1 MSQGSVHLHIR
12 QKAFPGRAGEPPR
25 VVLENV
31 EIAVEPGEF
40 IALSGASGCGKT
52 TLLNIVS
59 GIDPHFEGRFDL
71 AEQRLAYVFQE
82 PTLLPWRTIEQNL
95 RLVLPP
101 EERSSD
107 RPLRYLKRMGLLDYR
122 QAYPGDL
129 SLGMARRVSLARAFS
144 IQPDLLLLDEPFVS
158 LDEENAQL
166 LRRLLL
172 ELWQERR
179 CAVLFVTHDLN
190 EALEL
195 ADRVIFLSPEVKGIA
210 QEVRLTQPREHRT
223 AEFLAELR
231 RELSLSAP
239 DKEEA

>member
-1 MSQGSVHLHIR
+1 
-12 QKAFPGRAGEPPR
+12 
-25 VVLENV
+25 
-31 EIAVEPGEF
+31 
-40 IALSGASGCGKT
+40 
-52 TLLNIVS
+52 
-59 GIDPHFEGRFDL
+59 
-71 AEQRLAYVFQE
+71 
-82 PTLLPWRTIEQNL
+82 
-95 RLVLPP
+95 
-101 EERSSD
+101 
-107 RPLRYLKRMGLLDYR
+107 MGLLDYR

>member
-1 MSQGSVHLHIR
+1 MQIDLER
-12 QKAFPGRAGEPPR
+12 KAFPGRAGEPPR

-31 EIAVEPGEF
+31 SITVEPGEF
-40 IALSGASGCGKT
+40 IALSGPSGCGKT
-52 TLLNIVS
+52 TLLNLIA
-59 GIDPHFEGRFDL
+59 GIDPHFEGRFDR
-71 AEQRLAYVFQE
+71 APEQRLAYVFQE

-158 LDEENAQL
+158 LDEENAAL

-172 ELWQERR
+172 ELWEERQ

-195 ADRVIFLSPEVKGIA
+195 ADRVLFFSPEARGIVH
-210 QEVRLTQPREHRT
+210 ETHLTQPREHRN
-223 AEFLAELR
+223 AEFLPELR
-231 RELSLSAP
+231 RELTFSAP